1 MIMNSTKVQ
10 IKHTAATDGK
20 PPVMRCGS
28 CLFAQG
34 GDEFKFRNGETNFR
48 YECTLRSRNY
58 NIVFLDSQSE
68 HYRWHN
74 QKACEH
80 FEGAGKSLKK
90 RADLDHTKFDFLSDG
105 HFEVLP

>member
-1 MIMNSTKVQ
+1 MKATIEFNLPLNPALSK
-10 IKHTAATDGK
+10 TA
-20 PPVMRCGS
+20 VMRCGS

-48 YECTLRSRNY
+48 YECTLRSRKG

>member
-1 MIMNSTKVQ
+1 MNKGINSDTPHNQ
-10 IKHTAATDGK
+10 QLNIAG
-20 PPVMRCGS
+20 VMRCGS

-34 GDEFKFRNGETNFR
+34 GDEFKFRNGQTNYR
-48 YECTLRSRNY
+48 YECTLRSRNG
-58 NIVFLDSQSE
+58 NIVFLDSGSE
-68 HYRWHN
+68 HYRCDN
-74 QKACEH
+74 QKACEN